1 MSAVADTGVSA
12 ASARSWRLL
21 AERIAGETDPRVR
34 ANMEIVARHVVL
46 EVSGDVEALMTT
58 LVPEPEYNYF
68 GVGFPAPK
76 GYAEVKAAYE
86 VGVEYGTNRLEFEL
100 DRVVADAGTVVT
112 EGTFRQAY
120 TGTLLQ
126 QMGTT
131 YEGPL
136 DPDGWYLAEY
146 AAIVVWPIDESGL
159 IMGENVYFGEKA
171 RVIKPLAPGE
181 MPHLGP
187 VRRSEP

>member
-1 MSAVADTGVSA
+1 
-12 ASARSWRLL
+12 
-21 AERIAGETDPRVR
+21 
-34 ANMEIVARHVVL
+34 MEIVARHVVL
-46 EVSGDVEALMTT
+46 EVSGDIEALMTT

-68 GVGFPAPK
+68 GVDFPGPK
-76 GYAEVKAAYE
+76 GYAEVQAQYE
-86 VGVEYGTNRLEFEL
+86 TGVEYGTNRLEFEL
-100 DRVVADAGTVVT
+100 RRVVADAGTVVT

-120 TGTLLQ
+120 TGALLQ

-131 YEGPL
+131 CESPL

-159 IMGENVYFGEKA
+159 IAGENVYFGEKA

-187 VRRSEP
+187 ARRSADA